1 MKGIGRFK
9 TKEEE
14 KEKGKEKGEEKRK
27 ADPLMWKARK
37 DLNPRSSANKP
48 VAPEEEKGFTG
59 SDIFYR
65 TFIIATYR
73 TLLATVKKLHWT
85 WGQRGKKRKQ
95 QQKTSLVGL
104 FRSEKLFKPS

>member
-37 DLNPRSSANKP
+37 SS
-48 VAPEEEKGFTG
+48 
-59 SDIFYR
+59 IFS
-65 TFIIATYR
+65 
-73 TLLATVKKLHWT
+73 
-85 WGQRGKKRKQ
+85 Q
-95 QQKTSLVGL
+95 
-104 FRSEKLFKPS
+104 